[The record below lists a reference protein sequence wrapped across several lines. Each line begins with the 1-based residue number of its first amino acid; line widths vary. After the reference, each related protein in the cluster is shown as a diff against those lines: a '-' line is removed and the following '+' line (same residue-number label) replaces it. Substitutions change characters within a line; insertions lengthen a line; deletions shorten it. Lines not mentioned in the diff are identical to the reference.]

1 MLKPI
6 KNKFNNILVRSV
18 KEFPIMRYRNCFD
31 FSVIAAGYNSIHEM
45 LLLRLP
51 SVVIPNDETQRDD
64 QVKRAKNATFGGKG
78 IIIQLLK
85 KDVINLAL
93 DRISDEKVRRTI
105 SEKLISNTLED
116 GGQVLA
122 EKLLIKPH
130 R

>member
-1 MLKPI
+1 MQLNGKL
-6 KNKFNNILVRSV
+6 F
-18 KEFPIMRYRNCFD
+18 
-31 FSVIAAGYNSIHEM
+31 
-45 LLLRLP
+45 
-51 SVVIPNDETQRDD
+51 

-78 IIIQLLK
+78 IIIELLK

-122 EKLLIKPH
+122 EKLLIKPQK
-130 R
+130 